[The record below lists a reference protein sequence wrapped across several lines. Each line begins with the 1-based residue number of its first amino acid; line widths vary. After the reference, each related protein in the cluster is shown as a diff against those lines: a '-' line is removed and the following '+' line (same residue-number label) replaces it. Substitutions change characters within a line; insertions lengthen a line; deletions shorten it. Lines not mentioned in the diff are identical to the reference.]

1 MVTKK
6 SFSRP
11 PIVAVLGH
19 VNHGKTTLLDKIRRT
34 RVAQREAGGI
44 TQSIGAYQISFKGK
58 IITFIDTPGHAAF
71 SKMRARGAQVTDLVI
86 LVVAANDG
94 VMPQTIESLKHIQEA
109 KVPFLVAINKID
121 LSGADPEK
129 VKKQLADNDIKVE
142 GYGGDVVVV
151 PVSAKTGEGVEGLM
165 EMALLLA
172 EMAELKANP
181 EGELEAVVI
190 ESKKDKRGSVG
201 TVIIRNGTLKV
212 GDKIMVEQVPAKIR
226 GLINERGKPVKK
238 AGPGMP
244 VEALGFA
251 EVPPVGAKLT
261 RVEELPAIESA
272 VPYTSKPSKDKGE
285 EKKLKI
291 ILKVDS
297 LGSLEAVKG
306 SLDDSVLLVHAAV
319 GEIIDADIF
328 LAKTTGAEVIG
339 YQVKVVPA
347 VMKLAEDERVII
359 KTYKIIYELLDYLEE
374 RALKMMAASAEE
386 AVIGKAKV
394 IAEFVRGEERVA
406 GCQVLEGKI
415 RKKDKL
421 HLQRRNQDLGE
432 VKIVSMKHQRE
443 KIQEAK
449 LGVEFGAIFSPPLDF
464 KMGDML
470 ISLKPITSLPR
481 QSS

>member
-1 MVTKK
+1 MVAKK
-6 SFSRP
+6 SLSRP

-19 VNHGKTTLLDKIRRT
+19 VNHGKTTLLDKIRKT
-34 RVAQREAGGI
+34 RVAQKEAGGI
-44 TQSIGAYQISFKGK
+44 TQSIGAYQIDLKGK
-58 IITFIDTPGHAAF
+58 TITFIDTPGHAAF
-71 SKMRARGAQVTDLVI
+71 SKMRARGAQVTDLVV
-86 LVVAANDG
+86 LVIAANDG

-109 KVPFLVAINKID
+109 KVPFLVVINKID

-142 GYGGDVVVV
+142 GYGGDVVAV
-151 PVSAKTGEGVEGLM
+151 PVSAKTGEGIEELM
-165 EMALLLA
+165 EMILLLA
-172 EMAELKANP
+172 EMAELKADP

-201 TVIIRNGTLKV
+201 TVVVRNGTLKI
-212 GDKIMVEQVPAKIR
+212 GDKIMVEEVPAKVR
-226 GLINERGKPVKK
+226 GLIDEKGKPVKK
-238 AGPGMP
+238 AGPGVP
-244 VEALGFA
+244 VEVLGFV

-261 RVEELPAIESA
+261 RVEELPTIEATTPSR
-272 VPYTSKPSKDKGE
+272 SKPSKEEGE

-291 ILKVDS
+291 ILKADS

-306 SLDDSVLLVHAAV
+306 SLDESVLLIHAGV

-339 YQVKVVPA
+339 YQVRVVPA
-347 VMKLAEDERVII
+347 VMKLAEDEGVVI

-374 RALKMMAASAEE
+374 RVLKMIAASADE
-386 AVIGKAKV
+386 AVMGKAKV
-394 IAEFVRGEERVA
+394 IAEFIRGEDRVA

-421 HLQRRNQDLGE
+421 HLQRGNQDLGE
-432 VKIVSMKHQRE
+432 VKIVSMKHQRD

-464 KMGDML
+464 EVGDML
-470 ISLKPITSLPR
+470 ISLKPIVE
-481 QSS
+481 